1 MDPNFVY
8 GNGGPNNQLTAA
20 MCGQP
25 VYNDAPITIYNGAP
39 FFGDGT
45 VSPPLVGSGIYGAD
59 SASGGKKSKTPIIV
73 AVVLVAA
80 VIGAAFA
87 FAFFK
92 WGKRAK
98 EDRFIELEE
107 EMNNDIPLH

>member
-1 MDPNFVY
+1 MYGGTPPN
-8 GNGGPNNQLTAA
+8 AMKSD
-20 MCGQP
+20 MCGQAF
-25 VYNDAPITIYNGAP
+25 YNDAPIVTYSGGP
-39 FFGDGT
+39 FAGDGIA
-45 VSPPLVGSGIYGAD
+45 SPPLVGSGIYGAE
-59 SASGGKKSKTPIIV
+59 SGGGGNSGGQKSKTPIIV
-73 AVVLVAA
+73 AVVVVAA
-80 VIGAAFA
+80 VLGSAFA